1 MKTRLAKGHGRFRF
15 ERSGLL
21 QKGMQGELRIGK
33 SPLIIPIFS
42 LSRNFVFIA
51 IAQTARRCKLGD
63 WQATMFSFFADIMVK
78 M

>member
-1 MKTRLAKGHGRFRF
+1 
-15 ERSGLL
+15 
-21 QKGMQGELRIGK
+21 MQGELRIGR

-63 WQATMFSFFADIMVK
+63 WQATMFSFFAEIMVK